1 MKWQTSQDVTPAMAS
16 KTVEFG
22 SQYLNTHLDE
32 SGTPLDGGE
41 TYKLT
46 VPNGGP
52 DKDFWS
58 VVVYDAASRS
68 MLQPT
73 QRQPTAST
81 YTNPEVNADGSV
93 DIYFGPKAPA
103 GKERNWIETVPGK
116 DWTMIFR
123 LNGPLAFWHLD
134 AANLMIL
141 PSSRRK

>member
-1 MKWQTSQDVTPAMAS
+1 MKWHTSQDVTPAMAS

-52 DKDFWS
+52 AKDFWS

-68 MLQPT
+68 MLQT
-73 QRQPTAST
+73 SQRQPTAST

>member
-1 MKWQTSQDVTPAMAS
+1 MAS
-16 KTVEFG
+16 KTVGLG
-22 SQYLNTHLDE
+22 SECLCTHLDE

-52 DKDFWS
+52 AKDFWS

-68 MLQPT
+68 MLET
-73 QRQPTAST
+73 SQRQPTAST

-93 DIYFGPKAPA
+93 DVYFGPKAPA

-116 DWTMIFR
+116 DWTMTFR
-123 LNGPLAFWHLD
+123 LTGTKTECSLRSLD
-134 AANLMIL
+134 NE
-141 PSSRRK
+141 PNDVGSSARTRTQDIGYRSS

>member
-1 MKWQTSQDVTPAMAS
+1 MKWHTPQDVTPAMAF
-16 KTVEFG
+16 KIAGLG
-22 SQYLNTHLDE
+22 SRYLCTHVDE
-32 SGTPLDGGE
+32 SGTPLDGDK

-52 DKDFWS
+52 AEDFWS
-58 VVVYDAASRS
+58 VVVYDAATRS

-81 YTNPEVNADGSV
+81 YTNPEVNPDGSV

-116 DWTMIFR
+116 GWTITFR
-123 LNGPLAFWHLD
+123 LNGPLEAFYEQNWKLND
-134 AANLMIL
+134 IE
-141 PSSRRK
+141 RVD

>member
-1 MKWQTSQDVTPAMAS
+1 MAS

-58 VVVYDAASRS
+58 VVVYDAAGRS